1 MSDTQNETTNTQQET
16 ANTNQETTNTE
27 KENKQIF
34 YNFTNLT
41 SVRTDDYYKDTKK
54 NILFDDFYGTEAK
67 NARTEIETTLSSD
80 RNKNIV
86 NATEYYKED
95 IDLSFSFP
103 DWTYGDWVNERNVW
117 QRGLYSFGGEPN
129 WFYFKIFFKFQTQ
142 HGLLGGLLNDTD
154 VMETT
159 NSAGKFLKLANET
172 YNKSKLLDRLIALKK
187 FASILSRIQTHT
199 PWFFKSV
206 KGLDK
211 ASYTGTEFGKEKS
224 IELSTSGDSVDLRLT
239 TLFELYKFAC
249 YDDINNREIIPE
261 NLRKFEMSV
270 LIYSSPISFLHDS
283 LTYDNKQQKFKS
295 VLSSSGAENKE
306 SVTQVFDNTLSYKI
320 YTFKNCEFVLPE
332 LGSLMPNDVNN
343 ENPFKLADGSILKIT
358 YDKCYVHTSNELM
371 GMMFGSD
378 GFYYN
383 QYKAIEEE
391 TTLDLGKIEND
402 ILLNLRY
409 KALKDLLT
417 INTTNNLNA
426 GDLNNKDLYFA
437 ANELSNAIFDSQ
449 RNLDNG
455 THNRRIVAGDSLY
468 NNVPI
473 FKKGFRK
480 LDNLISGVVSSAL
493 KATKNYLTKKIK
505 GKLTSLLSKVTK
517 RGAMFASLHR
527 ANGIRNIGRK
537 GRRFDSNKF
546 KGKGSIGRKGNKNT
560 FKIPFHEDL
569 QENYIKNKNLFNNVT
584 IPKFER
590 DIKGELNDSKELN
603 ETIHDKKG
611 NTRNSK
617 LNTNLEPFTKE
628 IKNAFNDPS
637 SKHKFNNVTGNIGKQ
652 VNDSLILNDTTFD
665 NPKYEHRKAD
675 FDKQEYKPFT
685 AAVEEN
691 KNATNGIMNKNNVR
705 STTLGKISATVAAL
719 KNV

>member
-1 MSDTQNETTNTQQET
+1 MSDTTNTQQ
-16 ANTNQETTNTE
+16 
-27 KENKQIF
+27 ENKQIF
-34 YNFTNLT
+34 YNFANLT
-41 SVRTDDYYKDTKK
+41 SVQTDDHYNADEK
-54 NILFDDFYGTEAK
+54 NILFDDFYGKGSKE
-67 NARTEIETTLSSD
+67 ARTEIETTLSS
-80 RNKNIV
+80 NKEKNIV
-86 NATEYYKED
+86 NASVYHKED

-172 YNKSKLLDRLIALKK
+172 YDKSKLLDRLIALKK

-249 YDDINNREIIPE
+249 YDDINHREIIPE

-283 LTYDNKQQKFKS
+283 LTYDNKQRKFKS
-295 VLSSSGAENKE
+295 VLSSSGVENKDSAE
-306 SVTQVFDNTLSYKI
+306 QVFNNTLSYKI

-332 LGSLMPNDVNN
+332 IGSLMPNDVNN
-343 ENPFKLADGSILKIT
+343 EAPFKLADGSVLKIT

-383 QYKAIEEE
+383 QYKSIEEE
-391 TTLDLGKIEND
+391 TSLDIGKIKND
-402 ILLNLRY
+402 IELNLRY
-409 KALKDLLT
+409 KALKDLLSVN
-417 INTTNNLNA
+417 IKNNLNA
-426 GDLNNKDLYFA
+426 GDLNDKNIYYA
-437 ANELSNAIFDSQ
+437 ANELSNAIFESQ
-449 RNLDNG
+449 QQLN
-455 THNRRIVAGDSLY
+455 NRTLNRKIAAGDTLY
-468 NNVPI
+468 KFNVPI
-473 FKKGFRK
+473 FKNGFRK
-480 LDNLISGVVSSAL
+480 LDKFLSGPITAAITAS
-493 KATKNYLTKKIK
+493 KNYLTNKIK
-505 GKLTSLLSKVTK
+505 GKLTSLLSKVTR
-517 RGAMFASLHR
+517 RGAMFAALNSS
-527 ANGIRNIGRK
+527 NGIYNTGRK
-537 GRRFDSNKF
+537 GNHFESNKF
-546 KGKGSIGRKGNKNT
+546 KGEGSIGRKGNKNT
-560 FKIPFHEDL
+560 FKISFHEDL

-611 NTRNSK
+611 NNRNNN
-617 LNTNLEPFTKE
+617 LNAKFEPFTKE
-628 IKNAFNDPS
+628 VKNAFNDPS
-637 SKHKFNNVTGNIGKQ
+637 SKHKFNNVTGDIGKQ
-652 VNDSLILNDTTFD
+652 VNDTLILNETTFD
-665 NPKYEHRKAD
+665 NPTYKHRKINMD
-675 FDKQEYKPFT
+675 NQEYKPFT
-685 AAVEEN
+685 SNIEEN
-691 KNATNGIMNKNNVR
+691 KNGTNGITNKNNVR
-705 STTLGKISATVAAL
+705 LTSFNKISSTVAAL
-719 KNV
+719 KNA